1 MHRSRQFRTWLFA
14 GLTLASLGLGA
25 ELRPPL
31 DGSPRTNPALS
42 SLAVSNA
49 PLRRLDEGRYA
60 LGLVQLDKN
69 QRTVSF
75 PCEVNMTEGV
85 VEYALVHRT
94 GKVHES
100 VLKTAVDPAQIHLA
114 WLLLTPG
121 HSPEPPGGTTAPPD
135 LAGPRIRIWAQ
146 WMVQGVEK
154 RVALEDLVSNT
165 LTRSRMSRGP
175 WVYNGSRVVEGTFL
189 AGRDGSI
196 VAIIAD
202 PDALVNN
209 PRPGRDDD
217 EIWTVNRAEVAP
229 VGTRVQVTFEL
240 ADHPEP

>member
-1 MHRSRQFRTWLFA
+1 MHRSRQFWAWFCW
-14 GLTLASLGLGA
+14 GLTLAGLGLGA
-25 ELRPPL
+25 ELRPPPGGGL
-31 DGSPRTNPALS
+31 KTNPANS
-42 SLAVSNA
+42 SLALSNA

-69 QRTVSF
+69 RRTVTF

-100 VLKTAVDPAQIHLA
+100 VLKTDVDPAQIHLA
-114 WLLLTPG
+114 CLLLTPG
-121 HSPEPPGGTTAPPD
+121 HSPEGPRETIAPPD
-135 LAGPRIRIWAQ
+135 LTGPRIRIWAQ
-146 WMVQGVEK
+146 WTVLGVEK
-154 RVALEDLVSNT
+154 QVALEDLVSNT

-189 AGRDGSI
+189 AARDGSI

-217 EIWTVNRAEVAP
+217 EIWTVNRALVAP
-229 VGTRVQVTFEL
+229 VGTQVQVTFAL